1 MPVRW
6 PVSSSWVKQLVY
18 IYNRTAGVFYIVSDN
33 SFAGDGD
40 ASKKRSSGDLAEDGT
55 GTNDRQSSDD
65 PRRNLSRRTYLAA
78 AGATV
83 AGLGSVGTA
92 TAARHTLE
100 ITGVGEHTDYSF
112 AVSGDLRGEKGLSGE
127 DEIDGR
133 YATGAVGGGTDTYS
147 FTGELL
153 AFTFDG
159 TVDADLD
166 GGPAHVGQ
174 RPDYLLQITGT
185 GSPAQ
190 YAFDVSANLEHTEAI
205 GSVQSND
212 VITGTHAEGEVGGGT
227 DAYLFDGD
235 LEAFSLNGRINAYLN
250 GSPAHVGRRPESS
263 WDGGT
268 GDDGGTDDGDNAGDG
283 GSSTTD
289 LELPYNARARSHE
302 KGTTYED
309 FGDGSRGWEA
319 VSGRVE
325 SGADWQDPPNDS
337 GSATLISEGDNDRVE
352 MTTRTSSDNFAY
364 RDLSM
369 AVRLRGVSNET
380 LRVELAAGDGS
391 EFQTTTRYLS
401 EKHGWVR
408 IGLGPSAWSGTPDMA
423 DINEFS
429 ISCYTGS
436 KECEIDVDD
445 IRTTPK
451 RDSGAVL
458 FVFDD
463 ANRSDYTVAYDMM
476 SDRGMA
482 GTSAIIPRVVDGDSN
497 KLTQSQI
504 DEMDSAGW
512 AWAAHPQRESVSGG
526 LGSIPADEAER
537 EMRETKRWLLDNTS
551 GRGANTLVWPF
562 GDFDEDALNIAGD
575 YFDLSFGGGSSVS
588 NGTLTEAS
596 WVPRVNTDDVE
607 NALDAIDHAYKTETV
622 CVLMAHTVGGSRLPA
637 SDFRRLLDRVES
649 WGLDVLTTADFAA
662 EQ

>member
-1 MPVRW
+1 M
-6 PVSSSWVKQLVY
+6 
-18 IYNRTAGVFYIVSDN
+18 SDN
-33 SFAGDGD
+33 SFAEDD
-40 ASKKRSSGDLAEDGT
+40 DTSKKGTSDALSNDLAEDNIR
-55 GTNDRQSSDD
+55 TNDHQSPDG
-65 PRRNLSRRTYLAA
+65 RRRKLSRRTYLAA

-83 AGLGSVGTA
+83 VGLGSVGTA

-100 ITGVGEHTDYSF
+100 IVGVANYTSYSF
-112 AVSGDLRGEKGLSGE
+112 AVSGEVRPERGIGGI
-127 DEIDGR
+127 DEADGH
-133 YATGAVGGGTDTYS
+133 YAHGAVADGGTDVYT
-147 FTGELL
+147 FTGDLI

-159 TVDADLD
+159 RIDVDLD
-166 GGPAHVGQ
+166 GGPAHVGR
-174 RPDYLLQITGT
+174 RPDYLFEILATGPYT
-185 GSPAQ
+185 R
-190 YAFDVSANLEHTEAI
+190 YAFDVGSNLAAHEGI
-205 GSVQSND
+205 GGKD
-212 VITGTHAEGEVGGGT
+212 RIDGTHAEGAISGDGR

-235 LEAFSLNGRINAYLN
+235 LEAFSLDGRINAYLN
-250 GSPAHVGRRPESS
+250 GQPAHVGRRPESEFRYS
-263 WDGGT
+263 NGG
-268 GDDGGTDDGDNAGDG
+268 GSGGGDG
-283 GSSTTD
+283 GDGAASNAD
-289 LELPYNARARSHE
+289 LELGYNARARSHE
-302 KGTTYED
+302 KGTTYEN
-309 FGDGSRGWEA
+309 FEDGSRGWEA

-369 AVRLRGVSNET
+369 AVRLRDVSNET

-429 ISCYTGS
+429 ISCYTGA

-537 EMRETKRWLLDNTS
+537 EMRETKQWLLDNTS

-562 GDFDEDALNIAGD
+562 GDFDADALNIAGD

-607 NALDAIDHAYKTETV
+607 NALDAIDHAYKTDTV
-622 CVLMAHTVGGSRLPA
+622 CVLMAHGLGGSRLPA

-649 WGLDVLTTADFAA
+649 RGLDVLTTADFAA